1 MVLVFIFCQC
11 FTIVADI
18 YELTCTLFP
27 PPTDRNSTFCKSNV
41 HIENFI
47 DIAHFMI
54 AVNSSVN
61 FIFYMV
67 NIKEYRES
75 LVKVRYYFSR
85 DQIYQIILIQHPFSK
100 INIYFVFQIACH
112 CFSKSRESNIARQP
126 NKSGSSD
133 IIAMETARTDL

>member
-61 FIFYMV
+61 FIFYML
-67 NIKEYRES
+67 NIKEFRES
-75 LVKVRYYFSR
+75 FVKVRNYFHVTKLIKYYSTSVLRNKYLFCFLDCLLLFLQTPRVEYRTSNEQKR
-85 DQIYQIILIQHPFSK
+85 QFGPH
-100 INIYFVFQIACH
+100 CH
-112 CFSKSRESNIARQP
+112 
-126 NKSGSSD
+126 GD
-133 IIAMETARTDL
+133 G